1 MIITL
6 SFDIEQ
12 LDGLVIH
19 TVFSQRGAI
28 AISKNNPK
36 SEIENLTLDML
47 ESEDFVSI
55 SADESPNGYAM
66 LIKQCCEYGF
76 KPKIVRQ
83 HKTLENLLL
92 SVEAGDGIAILDWN
106 TRLSKSSA
114 VRIVPLPESDFSNV
128 CAVYLKENPNS
139 LLENLALDLT
149 KPLDN

>member
-1 MIITL
+1 MLYEVIT
-6 SFDIEQ
+6 
-12 LDGLVIH
+12 
-19 TVFSQRGAI
+19 SQRGAI
-28 AISKNNPK
+28 AISQNNPK

-47 ESEDFVSI
+47 SEESFVSI
-55 SADESPNGYAM
+55 SSDESPNGYAM

-106 TRLSKSSA
+106 TRLGKSNA

-128 CAVYLKENPNS
+128 CAVYLKDNP
-139 LLENLALDLT
+139 
-149 KPLDN
+149 KPLLVV